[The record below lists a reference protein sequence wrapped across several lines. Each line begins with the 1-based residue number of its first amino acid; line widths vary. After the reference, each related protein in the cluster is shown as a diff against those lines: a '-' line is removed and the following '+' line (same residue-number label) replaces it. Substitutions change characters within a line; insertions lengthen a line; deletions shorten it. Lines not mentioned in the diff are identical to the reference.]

1 MSDSPVSFPTR
12 SSVRASEGVVP
23 SSLPEDG
30 GSDYE
35 SDSLS
40 SGSGDEATGSEDN
53 VFRAGD
59 LNVAASGPRNPQV
72 EEKILLTIIGNRAI
86 SGSPYETP
94 SELRARID
102 LEREKSAAELR
113 SDWLRSSTSPEPQP
127 YVGAVVPDPTTP
139 EYVDH
144 PTYGLTNFVWTGAE
158 WVERPPAC
166 ANGCRSYKLLENGSL
181 QCNVC
186 YQALKKCR
194 VCDKP
199 FSSVMRG
206 GRCRSCRRNYL
217 Q

>member
-35 SDSLS
+35 SDPLS
-40 SGSGDEATGSEDN
+40 SGSGDEVTSSEDN
-53 VFRAGD
+53 VSSVGD
-59 LNVAASGPRNPQV
+59 SNVAASVPRTLPV
-72 EEKILLTIIGNRAI
+72 SGNIVPKTRRSRVV
-86 SGSPYETP
+86 SGSPHETP
-94 SELRARID
+94 SELRTRTGQGKETLVVD
-102 LEREKSAAELR
+102 LR
-113 SDWLRSSTSPEPQP
+113 SEWLRESPEPQP
-127 YVGAVVPDPTTP
+127 YVGAVVPDPSTP
-139 EYVDH
+139 GYVDP
-144 PTYGLTNFVWTGAE
+144 PTYGLTNFVWTGEE